1 MFKSIIDVSSR
12 DTDSLGHVNNTSIPL
27 WFETARN
34 PFYKI
39 FNPSMNLNPKTWNLI
54 MVHTEFDY
62 IDQIFFGL
70 KVEIRTYVY
79 HIGNTSC
86 TVYQEVWQENELKCT
101 GKAILVY
108 FDFNKQEKIV
118 IPESIRDKLS
128 KHLYKK
134 E

>member
-1 MFKSIIDVSSR
+1 MFECTIDVSSR

-39 FNPSMNLNPKTWNLI
+39 FNPDLKLDPKTWNLI

-62 IDQIFFGL
+62 IDQIFYGK
-70 KVEIRTYVY
+70 KVIIKTYVY

-86 TVYQEVWQENELKCT
+86 TTYQEVWQEDKLKST
-101 GKAILVY
+101 GKATLVY
-108 FDFNKQEKIV
+108 FDFNKQEKVQIT
-118 IPESIRDKLS
+118 DDLKQKLE
-128 KHLYKK
+128 KHLYQK